1 MSDRL
6 FDAADV
12 DESGGIDKVEF
23 ENIIMILCAHIL
35 SRMFVYYSVLILFVP
50 WFARKVIDS
59 TPHIPNDSYLEL
71 AAKQTISISIFMI
84 AIPLIWNAIDTH
96 THKTIDNNST
106 RTMMRIMKMM
116 RSTSTS
122 TSMETTKDDDKEKSD
137 IDKKDD

>member
-1 MSDRL
+1 
-6 FDAADV
+6 
-12 DESGGIDKVEF
+12 
-23 ENIIMILCAHIL
+23 
-35 SRMFVYYSVLILFVP
+35 MFVYYSVLILFVP

-106 RTMMRIMKMM
+106 RTMMKMM
-116 RSTSTS
+116 MRSTS

>member
-84 AIPLIWNAIDTH
+84 AIPLIWNAIDAH

-106 RTMMRIMKMM
+106 RTMMMMMM
-116 RSTSTS
+116 RSTS